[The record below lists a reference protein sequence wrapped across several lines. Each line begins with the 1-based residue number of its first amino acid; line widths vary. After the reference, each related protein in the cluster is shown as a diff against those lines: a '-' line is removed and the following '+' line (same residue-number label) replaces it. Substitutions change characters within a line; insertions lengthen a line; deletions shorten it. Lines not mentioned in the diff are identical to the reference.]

1 MGWDAVTK
9 VGGRPG
15 PAAAAHRDRGSYSGA
30 VESTPADVYEPPL
43 TLWGHAWRV
52 VAMVL
57 LSILTCLTP
66 LPVAWHRSAWLG
78 LADVALGATAYV
90 LVFFRRRYPM
100 AVATTITFFGVLSST
115 AAGPGVLAA
124 VSLATRRRWW
134 QLVTIGALN
143 LAAST
148 CFNLIVPTP
157 DNGPWWVTLLAIT
170 ALTVAIL
177 GWGAYIGSR
186 RELMWTLKNRAE
198 RAEAE
203 QELRTDRARTNE
215 RARIAREMHDVLA
228 HRISQVSMH
237 ASALAFRTDLDA
249 DEMRASATIIRD
261 TAHQALVDLRGVLG
275 VLRDPE
281 SGEPLEPP
289 QPTYRDVSQLVET
302 VRSAGL
308 RVTYDD
314 RLGETATVLPD
325 VIGRTVYRIVQEGM
339 TNAVRHAPG
348 ATLRIVVSG
357 SPDAG
362 VSVELRNALALRPGS
377 TPGAGLGIVGL
388 TERAELRGG
397 RLEGLRENGSWVL
410 RGWIPWA
417 A

>member
-1 MGWDAVTK
+1 M
-9 VGGRPG
+9 
-15 PAAAAHRDRGSYSGA
+15 
-30 VESTPADVYEPPL
+30 ESVPADVYEPPL
-43 TLWGHAWRV
+43 TTWGNIWRAA
-52 VAMVL
+52 AMVV
-57 LSILTCLTP
+57 LSLLTCLTP
-66 LPVAWHRSAWLG
+66 LPAAWRENHWLAV
-78 LADVALGATAYV
+78 LDLLLGATAYV
-90 LVFFRRRYPM
+90 LVWFRRRKPM
-100 AVATTITFFGVLSST
+100 AVATTITLFGMLSST

-134 QLVTIGALN
+134 QLVTIGVLN
-143 LAAST
+143 LGAT
-148 CFNLIVPTP
+148 IVYGLIVPTS
-157 DNGPWWVTLLAIT
+157 DSGPWWVTIVVVVVI
-170 ALTVAIL
+170 TVAIL

-203 QELRTDRARTNE
+203 QELRTSQARTNE

-249 DEMRASATIIRD
+249 EEMRASATIIQD
-261 TAHQALVDLRGVLG
+261 TAHQALDDLRAVLG
-275 VLRDPE
+275 VLRDPD

-289 QPTYRDVSQLVET
+289 QPTYRDLAPLVEE

-308 RVTYDD
+308 RVSYDD
-314 RLGETATVLPD
+314 RLGDSGADLPD
-325 VIGRTVYRIVQEGM
+325 SVGRTVYRIVQEGM

-348 ATLRIVVSG
+348 TTLRIVVRG
-357 SPDAG
+357 SRDEG
-362 VSVELRNALALRPGS
+362 VSVELRNPLSLRPAS
-377 TPGAGLGIVGL
+377 TPGAGLGLVGL
-388 TERAELRGG
+388 SERAQLRGG
-397 RLEGLRENGSWVL
+397 RLEGRREDGVWVL